1 MYYIYGEREREHM
14 IILVDLSEGTM
25 RRQERAR
32 KC

>member
-1 MYYIYGEREREHM
+1 MEREREREHM

-25 RRQERAR
+25 RRQERER